1 MFHYKLEIPNN
12 RSRMVIAVFLAIA
25 VHMGLMNFEF
35 APEPISVPSVSLP
48 RSVSVFL
55 GQQNRVKTPEQPVE
69 KIQTVKAQTIE
80 HVIKEQPVKK
90 IEPQKTVP
98 QKSTLVRKKRDIP
111 TQQPVLIEKAVEKT
125 AVEEIVPAT
134 QKSDEITKDVNPDP
148 DEAAKVQE
156 RTTQSA
162 PQTTQKEEGT
172 NLPGTLQMAFPR
184 YRLNVPPTY
193 PGLARKRGQ
202 EGTVILQVLVNKE
215 GRVDDLKIDVSSN
228 FNLLD
233 RTAVKAVLKWSFEPG
248 RRGDVKIP
256 MWVKVPVTFKLK
268 K

>member
-1 MFHYKLEIPNN
+1 ML
-12 RSRMVIAVFLAIA
+12 IAVFLAISL
-25 VHMGLMNFEF
+25 HMGLMNFEF

-55 GQQNRVKTPEQPVE
+55 GQQHRVETPEQTV
-69 KIQTVKAQTIE
+69 KKVQTVKAQTIE
-80 HVIKEQPVKK
+80 HVIKEQPAKK

-98 QKSTLVRKKRDIP
+98 QKIIP
-111 TQQPVLIEKAVEKT
+111 AKEKTAIPVQQAVVMEKVVKKT
-125 AVEEIVPAT
+125 AVEEITPAS
-134 QKSDEITKDVNPDP
+134 QKPKSIAEDIKPESG
-148 DEAAKVQE
+148 EAAKVQGI
-156 RTTQSA
+156 TTQSA

-233 RTAVKAVLKWSFEPG
+233 RTAVIAVRKWSFEPG